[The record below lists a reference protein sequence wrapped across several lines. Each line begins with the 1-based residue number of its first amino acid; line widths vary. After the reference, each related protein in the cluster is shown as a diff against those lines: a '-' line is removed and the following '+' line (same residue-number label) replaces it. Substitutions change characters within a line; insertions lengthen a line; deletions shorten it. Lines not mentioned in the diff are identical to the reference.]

1 MAHTDNDP
9 TIHIKH
15 YFDIGYLESIDLK
28 SKREKWERAI
38 QAKLIA
44 KIAKEKTTKVT
55 QVRTNLETSDAL
67 PKDVKKVA
75 SQASSNVAKAD

>member
-1 MAHTDNDP
+1 MMHKFVLWKIID
-9 TIHIKH
+9 
-15 YFDIGYLESIDLK
+15 YVMQVYEDLK